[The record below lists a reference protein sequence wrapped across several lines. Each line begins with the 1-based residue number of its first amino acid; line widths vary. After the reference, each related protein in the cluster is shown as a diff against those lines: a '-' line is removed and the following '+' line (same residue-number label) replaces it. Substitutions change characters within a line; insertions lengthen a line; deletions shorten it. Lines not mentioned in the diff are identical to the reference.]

1 MDDSSLNVFYERW
14 PNYPIKGEFTMG
26 IRTELELYT
35 FQGNT
40 IALPSVARE
49 VVCRQVNT

>member
-1 MDDSSLNVFYERW
+1 MTVALMFSMRW
-14 PNYPIKGEFTMG
+14 PNYLIKGEFTMG

-40 IALPSVARE
+40 IVSSSVPRE